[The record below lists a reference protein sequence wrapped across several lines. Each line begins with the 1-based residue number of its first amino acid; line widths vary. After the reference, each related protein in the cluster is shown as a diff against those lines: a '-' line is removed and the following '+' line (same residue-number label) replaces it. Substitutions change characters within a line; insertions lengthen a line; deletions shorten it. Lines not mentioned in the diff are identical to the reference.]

1 MIYLK
6 VSAVVCISLFH
17 ENISTTRLSLEIGLH
32 MFVISWFFNDKCRVN
47 AKKKKVKIKGFTEEW
62 YRVIYNFF
70 HLSGV
75 YLCFRTTFKTLDKM
89 WHSEYQ

>member
-6 VSAVVCISLFH
+6 VSAVVCISFFH
-17 ENISTTRLSLEIGLH
+17 ENISTTRLLLKIGLH
-32 MFVISWFFNDKCRVN
+32 MFVKGWLFNDRCRVN
-47 AKKKKVKIKGFTEEW
+47 AKKIKIKGFTEEW
-62 YRVIYNFF
+62 YLVIYRFF

-89 WHSEYQ
+89 WHSEYE